1 MRVVIQRV
9 REASVEVE
17 GKTVS
22 SIGAGLLILAAFR
35 SGDSEAD
42 LEWMARKCLDLRIFE
57 DREGKMNLSALDVGG
72 SVLVVSQFTLYGECR
87 KGRRP
92 DFIASAPAEEAR
104 SLYGRFLGIM
114 SGHHPMVAGG
124 VFGAK
129 MNVRLVNDGPVT
141 LIIDRSPGEA

>member
-9 REASVEVE
+9 REASVEVD

-22 SIGAGLLILAAFR
+22 SIGAGLLVLAAFR

-57 DREGKMNLSALDVGG
+57 DKNGKMNLSVLDVGG

-114 SGHHPMVAGG
+114 SGYHPKVAGG

-141 LIIDRSPGEA
+141 LVIDRGPGEA